1 MSFGTTIKKLRRNKD
16 MTQEE
21 LAEVLSISPQAV
33 SRWET
38 DAAMPDIS
46 LFPSLCNFFGVTSD
60 YLLGIDVANR
70 QQQIEKIIAEAE
82 KLSFRGYLCEAREI
96 LENGLKK
103 YPDDYRILRSMMLN
117 SFNQFCIETDEAKKK
132 IYSKETINLG
142 EKILDGC
149 TTDQIRM
156 NAVQILCLTYP
167 ECGMRDKAREL
178 AVAMPFIYQSRECL
192 LSIIETGE
200 EKRKALMAEGFNL
213 IQQLERNIVTIS
225 THDNN
230 GEMLYSCKERIA
242 LMDKVI
248 AMIKLFFENGD
259 YGYFNSSLQTAH
271 ILQSQ
276 NFSEISDSEKTLYH
290 LSEAVEYTI
299 GFLEFFN
306 STDFVHT
313 SLMLRGNEGGSFGTN
328 SSDNFAQLTLNE
340 LKNKRYDFLRSES
353 QFAKIEEKLKI
364 HAGKWQLNVVS
375 D

>member
-38 DAAMPDIS
+38 DSAMPDIS
-46 LFPSLCNFFGVTSD
+46 LLPSLCNFFGVTSD

-82 KLSFRGYLCEAREI
+82 KLSFRGYLIEAREI

-103 YPDDYRILRSMMLN
+103 YPDDYKILRSMMLN
-117 SFNQFCIETDEAKKK
+117 SFNQFCIESEEAQKR
-132 IYSKETINLG
+132 IYSRETINLG

-156 NAVQILCLTYP
+156 NAIQLLCLTYP

-178 AVAMPFIYQSRECL
+178 AMAMPFICQSRECL
-192 LSIIETGE
+192 LSNIETGE
-200 EKRKALMAEGFNL
+200 AKRKALMAEGFNL

-225 THDNN
+225 TLDNN

-242 LMDKVI
+242 LTDKVI
-248 AMIKLFFENGD
+248 AMIKLFFENSD

-271 ILQSQ
+271 ILQAQ
-276 NFSEISDSEKTLYH
+276 NFSEISDGENVLYH
-290 LSEAVEYTI
+290 LAEATEYTI

-306 STDFVHT
+306 SPDFVHT
-313 SLMLRGNEGGSFGTN
+313 SLILRGMGGGSFGTN
-328 SSDNFAQLTLNE
+328 SNENFAQLTLYE
-340 LKNKRYDFLRSES
+340 LKNKRYDFIRNES
-353 QFAKIEEKLKI
+353 KFAEIENKLKAY
-364 HAGKWQLNVVS
+364 AGKW
-375 D
+375 